1 MNSFDIDKLEKS
13 IRDVPDFPKPGII
26 FKDITPILAD
36 PDLLYLSIKALAS
49 FVEDSSID
57 KVIGI
62 DARGFIFGSL
72 VANSLGKG
80 FIPVRKEGKLPWKTE
95 SESYELEYG
104 QSVIEIH
111 QDAVLPGE
119 RILII
124 DDLLATG
131 GTAAAAIKLVNRLG
145 GIVDSAAFFIELE
158 FLNGRELLKNCEV
171 HSVLNF

>member
-36 PDLLYLSIKALAS
+36 PDLLSLSIKALAS

>member
-36 PDLLYLSIKALAS
+36 PDLLSLSIKALAS

-72 VANSLGKG
+72 VADSLGKG

-145 GIVDSAAFFIELE
+145 GIVDSAAFFIELK

>member
-13 IRDVPDFPKPGII
+13 IRDVPNFPKPGII

>member
-1 MNSFDIDKLEKS
+1 MDKLEKS

-131 GTAAAAIKLVNRLG
+131 GTAAATIKLVNKLG
-145 GIVDSAAFFIELE
+145 GIVDYAAFFIELE